1 MEIPKMGKPLTKPEP
16 ECWTVH
22 QDAGTPGRGDAL
34 LRRKRFEEMVAQHL
48 DALYAAALRLT
59 RNRQDAE
66 DLLQETLLKAWR
78 SYHTFE
84 EGTNARAWLFRI
96 LMNAHIDRY
105 RKATRE
111 PELSDVE
118 DVGEFYLYT
127 KVQESEQLRGVG
139 DPEKLLERIM
149 EHEVREALESLP
161 EHFRRVVILADLQ
174 GFSYKE
180 IADILGIPVGTVM
193 SRLFR
198 GRRLLQRKLWDYVR
212 THHRISEGPSASSE
226 ARVAKG

>member
-1 MEIPKMGKPLTKPEP
+1 MSEAAKELRLVSNGIPHPEP
-16 ECWTVH
+16 AQADRVE
-22 QDAGTPGRGDAL
+22 
-34 LRRKRFEEMVAQHL
+34 RRARFEAMVRQHL

-59 RNRQDAE
+59 RNRADAE

-78 SYHTFE
+78 SFHTFE

-105 RKATRE
+105 RKSTRE

-118 DVGEFYLYT
+118 DVGEFYLYS
-127 KVQESEQLRGVG
+127 KVQESEQLRASG
-139 DPEKLLERIM
+139 DPERLLEGIM
-149 EHEVREALESLP
+149 EDEVREALDSLP
-161 EHFRRVVILADLQ
+161 EHFRSVVILADLQ

-198 GRRLLQRKLWDYVR
+198 GRRLLQKKLWDYVR
-212 THHRISEGPSASSE
+212 THHRITTGVSGSEASSQ
-226 ARVAKG
+226 ARDSGT